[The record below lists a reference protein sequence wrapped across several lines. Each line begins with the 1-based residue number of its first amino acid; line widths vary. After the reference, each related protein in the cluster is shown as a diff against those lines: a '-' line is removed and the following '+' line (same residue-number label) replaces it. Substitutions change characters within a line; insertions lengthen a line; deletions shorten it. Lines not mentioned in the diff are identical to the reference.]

1 MIHNIENWLMLI
13 AGLSALLYSY
23 YWLIEEAERQNKA

>member
-1 MIHNIENWLMLI
+1 MIHSIENWLVFI
-13 AGLSALLYSY
+13 VGLSTLLYSY